1 MSQKTSA
8 VKTPVK
14 RRRPLRAVR
23 SASRNVALRKG
34 RSRSGEAMV
43 RISATEYDRLLRA
56 ELALNAVRTVE
67 RDRDDPAKWADAGQF
82 GLDLAGK
89 TIARARKAAG
99 LTQQD
104 LGRKL
109 GMPQSQISRIEKN
122 PDRTTVKTLKAVAK
136 ALNVDIRAFISL
148 VNE

>member
-14 RRRPLRAVR
+14 RRRPLRGVR

-56 ELALNAVRTVE
+56 ELALSAVKTFE
-67 RDRDDPAKWADAGQF
+67 RDKDDATKWSDGGQF
-82 GLDLAGK
+82 GLDLAGE

-148 VNE
+148 VND